1 MYQIINNKTGERL
14 ESYSSY
20 HLADR
25 TVRDYEVADHYN
37 NEYEENKYS
46 IIHEEDSICVT
57 K

>member
-14 ESYSSY
+14 EGYSSY
-20 HLADR
+20 HLSER
-25 TVRDYEVADHYN
+25 TVRDYEVADQYN

-46 IIHEEDSICVT
+46 IIHEEDSLCVT

>member
-14 ESYSSY
+14 ERYSSY
-20 HLADR
+20 HLAEM
-25 TVRDYEVADHYN
+25 TVRDYEVADQYN